1 MPGFS
6 NFLTVIAT
14 IFFLLATGFI
24 IQKLGI
30 VDDVSSNRLSKL
42 IVGIAQ
48 PMLIFSSLIG
58 MSYSPVMAKSGFRML
73 IIGIF
78 VHAFMGVFAFF
89 ACKKIRDLNERK
101 ITEFAMVLGNCG
113 FIGFPI
119 FESIFGKEDGRFR
132 RHVR

>member
-1 MPGFS
+1 MSIPFEQ
-6 NFLTVIAT
+6 FLNVIAT
-14 IFFLLATGFI
+14 IFFLLAVGYI

-48 PMLIFSSLIG
+48 PMLNFSSLIG
-58 MSYSPVMAKSGFRML
+58 MEFSPDTAKSGFRML
-73 IIGIF
+73 LIGLG
-78 VHAFMGVFAFF
+78 VHALMAFF
-89 ACKKIRDLNERK
+89 AYFSCSWIRDLNERK

-119 FESIFGKEDGRFR
+119 FESLFGDE
-132 RHVR
+132 